1 MDEPSTDAPFPTS
14 SAGSGISTCRDAA
27 SPGPTTMMVAAT
39 HPTNSSRAVAFKCQ
53 RSAEMIICFRC
64 GSEQGD
70 LVTDWMQGPN
80 GGGVKIVTVRAST
93 LVELLT

>member
-1 MDEPSTDAPFPTS
+1 
-14 SAGSGISTCRDAA
+14 
-27 SPGPTTMMVAAT
+27 
-39 HPTNSSRAVAFKCQ
+39 
-53 RSAEMIICFRC
+53 MIICFRC

-80 GGGVKIVTVRAST
+80 GGRVKIVTVRAST